1 MSLAKSVDEKTPPPR
16 NPVINHRTPN
26 LAAKKMKWKRDVP
39 LYVELQ
45 QKYQESEKQ
54 TVKLEAQRRRKVI
67 DSQSIKDHQKR
78 YDMMLRQ
85 RASKANGDLFRYDD
99 KAVKQANYLN
109 NFIINGDHDPKESHM
124 VSRPRKRVVTQFDK
138 RRVELQERAVTQ
150 FDKHRVELQEKAGR
164 R

>member
-1 MSLAKSVDEKTPPPR
+1 MSIGKSVDERTPPQR
-16 NPVINHRTPN
+16 NPVINFRTPD

-67 DSQSIKDHQKR
+67 DSQSIKDHQRR
-78 YDMMLRQ
+78 YDMMLQQ
-85 RASKANGDLFRYDD
+85 RARMANGDLFRYDD
-99 KAVKQANYLN
+99 KAVKRANDLN
-109 NFIINGDHDPKESHM
+109 HLIIDGDHDPKESHS
-124 VSRPRKRVVTQFDK
+124 VSRPRKRV
-138 RRVELQERAVTQ
+138 VTQ